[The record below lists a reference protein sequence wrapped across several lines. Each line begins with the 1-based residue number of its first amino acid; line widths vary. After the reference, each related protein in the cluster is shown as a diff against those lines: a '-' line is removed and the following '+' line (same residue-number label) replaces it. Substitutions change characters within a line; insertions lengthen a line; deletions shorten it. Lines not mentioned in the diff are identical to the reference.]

1 MSTVM
6 NAEQAIKADILVTAW
21 KAGRIDLPKTYLTA
35 ENVDELFELAKG
47 DDGWGLQDDISEFRG
62 GFDEE
67 TGIPTPYSRHYETK
81 SVAKK
86 LQDGRWVGWTY
97 YYGGGK
103 HSEPEAVDWMDKA
116 YFLDCTEEQKVVTV
130 RTFTLAA

>member
-1 MSTVM
+1 MSTNMTMTACQEIKAAILQKAIVDGTVD
-6 NAEQAIKADILVTAW
+6 AIKSPI
-21 KAGRIDLPKTYLTA
+21 TA
-35 ENVDELFELAKG
+35 ENIDERFKAANA
-47 DDGWGLQDDISEFRG
+47 DWALQDDISEFRG

-67 TGIPTPYSRHYETK
+67 TSIPTPYSRHYETM

-103 HSEPEAVDWMDKA
+103 HGEPEAVDWMDKA
-116 YFLDCTEEQKVVTV
+116 YFLDSKEEEKVVTV
-130 RTFTLAA
+130 RTFTAAA